1 MQLSKGAGLVELIGF
16 NEFEQK
22 NNYKIYKPLLN
33 ITKDELENYLK
44 INNHKYFIDESNFD
58 EKYTRNFFRHNFSN
72 PFLENF
78 SSGVKKSFEYLQ
90 NDLNSLN
97 IQNNPIKKIE
107 ELEIFLNQK
116 DDNLNVRTIDLNL
129 KERGILLSNA
139 QRNEILKQK
148 ENYKIYKPL
157 LNITKDELEN
167 YLKINNH
174 KYFIDES
181 NFDEKYKRNFFR
193 HNFSNPFLENFSSG
207 VKKSFEYLQ
216 NDLNSLDIQNNPIK
230 KIEELEIF
238 LNQKDD
244 NLNIRT
250 IDLSLKKRGIL
261 LSSAQRNEILKQKE
275 LTISHKINISI
286 LENLIWIAPN
296 CNEIM
301 DKKFKELCRIK
312 NIPKNI
318 RNYIFKNNIDLNEL
332 IF

>member
-1 MQLSKGAGLVELIGF
+1 MNLDFSAIKNQKNLLAFSAGVDSVALFFLLLEQNISFDIAIVDYNLRAQSKDEISYAKELALKYNKTIFIKDVNLENNSNFEKIARDIRYSFFKEIILNEKYENLITAHQLNDKLEWFLMQLSKGAGLVELIGF

-22 NNYKIYKPLLN
+22 ENYKIYKPLLN

-116 DDNLNVRTIDLNL
+116 DDNLN
-129 KERGILLSNA
+129 
-139 QRNEILKQK
+139 
-148 ENYKIYKPL
+148 
-157 LNITKDELEN
+157 
-167 YLKINNH
+167 
-174 KYFIDES
+174 
-181 NFDEKYKRNFFR
+181 
-193 HNFSNPFLENFSSG
+193 
-207 VKKSFEYLQ
+207 
-216 NDLNSLDIQNNPIK
+216 
-230 KIEELEIF
+230 
-238 LNQKDD
+238 
-244 NLNIRT
+244 IRT

-261 LSSAQRNEILKQKE
+261 ISSAQRDEILKQKE
-275 LTISHKINISI
+275 LTISHKINIST
-286 LENLIWIAPN
+286 LEDYIYIAPV

-318 RNYIFKNNIDLNEL
+318 RSYIFKNNIDLNEL

>member
-1 MQLSKGAGLVELIGF
+1 MNLDFSVIKNQKNLLAFSAGVDSVALFFLLLEQNISFDIAIVDYNLRAQSKDEISYAKELALKYNKTIFIKDVNLENNSNFEKIARDIRYSFFKEIILNEKYENLITAHQLNDKLEWFLMQLSKGAGLVELIGF

-22 NNYKIYKPLLN
+22 ENYKIYKPLLN

-116 DDNLNVRTIDLNL
+116 DDNLN
-129 KERGILLSNA
+129 
-139 QRNEILKQK
+139 
-148 ENYKIYKPL
+148 
-157 LNITKDELEN
+157 
-167 YLKINNH
+167 
-174 KYFIDES
+174 
-181 NFDEKYKRNFFR
+181 
-193 HNFSNPFLENFSSG
+193 
-207 VKKSFEYLQ
+207 
-216 NDLNSLDIQNNPIK
+216 
-230 KIEELEIF
+230 
-238 LNQKDD
+238 
-244 NLNIRT
+244 IRT

-261 LSSAQRNEILKQKE
+261 ISSAQRDEILKQKE
-275 LTISHKINISI
+275 LTISHKINIST
-286 LENLIWIAPN
+286 LEDYIYIALV

-318 RNYIFKNNIDLNEL
+318 RSYIFKNNIDLNEL